1 MDDCVDDATF
11 DNGSGATCAAY
22 SQWCADGGARP
33 GSEWALGAQFNH
45 PERHCCACGKPG
57 AAEEAE
63 TAADSEEIAG
73 RAELRQAAERRADAC
88 AALAPRTAPSFAL
101 VYWRLPR
108 VGNALMCAVLGACSH
123 AQVET
128 CAAAPGGHVVDACAA
143 GAPWQ
148 YTDYASAKLPAASRS
163 CFQRLDD
170 LPLGG
175 DQAAGWANLEATCS
189 TMGGDV
195 AATCSYLRG
204 LAQPA
209 TAMVRLQRFVEPT
222 AAPCRRA
229 QFWRN
234 SGAILAQFSDVASPV
249 LRVQL
254 GGASGAD
261 DRDAARPGRA
271 RAERVR
277 VRARRVSDTQGASH
291 AHAHAHT
298 PTHSA

>member
-1 MDDCVDDATF
+1 M
-11 DNGSGATCAAY
+11 
-22 SQWCADGGARP
+22 GARR
-33 GSEWALGAQFNH
+33 ATNH
-45 PERHCCACGKPG
+45 PERHRCACGKPG

-63 TAADSEEIAG
+63 TAADRREIAG
-73 RAELRQAAERRADAC
+73 RAELRQAAERRADARRAR
-88 AALAPRTAPSFAL
+88 AADGAVVRAG

-209 TAMVRLQRFVEPT
+209 TAMVRLERFVEPT
-222 AAPCRRA
+222 AAPCSARA

-234 SGAILAQFSDVASPV
+234 SGAILAQFSVTSHPLFSACSWAAPPVRMIAMLRDPGERAQSAYEYGPDAS
-249 LRVQL
+249 RTH
-254 GGASGAD
+254 
-261 DRDAARPGRA
+261 RA
-271 RAERVR
+271 PH
-277 VRARRVSDTQGASH
+277 TH
-291 AHAHAHT
+291 THAHAHT

>member
-128 CAAAPGGHVVDACAA
+128 CAAAPGGHAVDACAA

-148 YTDYASAKLPAASRS
+148 YTDYASAQLPAASR
-163 CFQRLDD
+163 
-170 LPLGG
+170 
-175 DQAAGWANLEATCS
+175 
-189 TMGGDV
+189 
-195 AATCSYLRG
+195 
-204 LAQPA
+204 
-209 TAMVRLQRFVEPT
+209 
-222 AAPCRRA
+222 
-229 QFWRN
+229 
-234 SGAILAQFSDVASPV
+234 
-249 LRVQL
+249 
-254 GGASGAD
+254 
-261 DRDAARPGRA
+261 
-271 RAERVR
+271 
-277 VRARRVSDTQGASH
+277 
-291 AHAHAHT
+291 
-298 PTHSA
+298 